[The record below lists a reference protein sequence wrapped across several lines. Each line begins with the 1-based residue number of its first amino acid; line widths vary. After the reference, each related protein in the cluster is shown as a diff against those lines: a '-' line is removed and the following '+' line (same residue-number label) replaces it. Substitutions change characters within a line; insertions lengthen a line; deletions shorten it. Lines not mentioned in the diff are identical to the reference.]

1 MRSSQRGGEAGLSLS
16 LEMDFT
22 RSTREINA
30 VKIQEGKLLWKKS
43 AFRTGRRRTAFRL
56 KSQQTKGIEM
66 SNLTIPEIADMLRP
80 SAEVIARE
88 LLPGGKRVG
97 VEWHCSGSQ
106 SPTGEAIGVV
116 IKGSKQGLC
125 CFFGSN
131 RGGDLIELAQEV
143 LGLDKFGAVSW
154 AKQWLGLPT
163 NERRADP
170 ELTARCRLEA
180 EERRKARDAEKA
192 RERADRIKSAWQIW
206 HEAEDHGRGFDY
218 LRYRGIDPDYADV
231 ELRSHP
237 DLSHSEGG
245 SFPALIGK
253 VTDAEGEFCGIW
265 RIYVAKNGKGK
276 APVEAPKMGLG
287 VARGGAVR
295 IGGVGHIIGIAEGIE
310 TALAVRQLVN
320 EQTGITFPVWAALS
334 ANGMQSVEI
343 PSKVFQ
349 VKIFPDHDQPTRFL
363 FVGKPSVGMTAAK
376 GLATRLQSEGVS
388 VSIIAP
394 ARGTDWLDRLNAIKA
409 A

>member
-1 MRSSQRGGEAGLSLS
+1 
-16 LEMDFT
+16 
-22 RSTREINA
+22 
-30 VKIQEGKLLWKKS
+30 V
-43 AFRTGRRRTAFRL
+43 
-56 KSQQTKGIEM
+56 
-66 SNLTIPEIADMLRP
+66 
-80 SAEVIARE
+80 V
-88 LLPGGKRVG
+88 
-97 VEWHCSGSQ
+97 SG
-106 SPTGEAIGVV
+106 P
-116 IKGSKQGLC
+116 KQGLC

-131 RGGDLIELAQEV
+131 RGGDLIELAQTV
-143 LGLDKFGAVSW
+143 LGLDKRGAVNW
-154 AKQWLGLPT
+154 AKEFLGLPANGRT
-163 NERRADP
+163 ADP
-170 ELTARCRLEA
+170 ELIERQQREA
-180 EERRKARDAEKA
+180 EERRKVRDAEKA
-192 RERADRIKSAWQIW
+192 RERADRLKSAWVIW
-206 HEAEDHGRGFDY
+206 DEAEDHGRGFDY
-218 LRYRGIDPDYADV
+218 LRYRGIDPVYADA

-253 VTDAEGEFCGIW
+253 VTDAEGEFCGVW

-295 IGGVGHIIGIAEGIE
+295 IGGVGHTIGIAEGIE

-388 VSIIAP
+388 VNIIAP

>member
-1 MRSSQRGGEAGLSLS
+1 MN
-16 LEMDFT
+16 D
-22 RSTREINA
+22 
-30 VKIQEGKLLWKKS
+30 
-43 AFRTGRRRTAFRL
+43 
-56 KSQQTKGIEM
+56 
-66 SNLTIPEIADMLRP
+66 LTIPEIADMLRP
-80 SAEVIARE
+80 SAETIARQ
-88 LLPGGKRVG
+88 LLPGGRRVG
-97 VEWHCSGSQ
+97 IEWRCSGSQ
-106 SPTGEAIGVV
+106 SPTGEAIAVV
-116 IKGSKQGLC
+116 LNGPRQGIC
-125 CFFGSN
+125 CFFGGSN
-131 RGGDLIELAQEV
+131 RGGDLIELAQGV
-143 LGLDKFGAVSW
+143 LGLNKAGAVSW
-154 AKQWLGLPT
+154 AKEWLGLPA
-163 NERRADP
+163 NLRRPDP
-170 ELTARCRLEA
+170 ELIEKRRREA
-180 EERRKARDAEKA
+180 EERRKAREAEQA
-192 RERADRIKSAWQIW
+192 RERADKLKSAWEIW
-206 HEAEDHGRGFDY
+206 DEAQDDGPGFGY
-218 LRYRGIDPDYADV
+218 LRFRGIDPAHADA

-237 DLSHSEGG
+237 NLRHSEGG

-253 VTDAEGEFCGIW
+253 VTDAEGGFAGIW

-276 APVEAPKMGLG
+276 ASVEAPKMGLG

-295 IGGVGHIIGIAEGIE
+295 IGGVGHTVGIAEGIE

-376 GLATRLQSEGVS
+376 GLATRLQSEAVS

-394 ARGTDWLDRLNAIKA
+394 ARGTDWLDRLNAMRA